1 MGEASL
7 AATME
12 AASLCLAM
20 GTSKSTKVVFPSQA
34 GATTA
39 APNGDTYAARQETAP
54 CPAPHAHPPG
64 TSPHPSHAEVTAFAT
79 ALTSAAL
86 TPASE
91 SMCARPPSSSQ
102 LEVKPP
108 RVKW

>member
-20 GTSKSTKVVFPSQA
+20 ATSKSTRVAFPSQA

-39 APNGDTYAARQETAP
+39 APNGDTYAARQETASCPPTRNFAPPQP
-54 CPAPHAHPPG
+54 CRGDSFCNGIDKCCFDTCLREHVCKAPI
-64 TSPHPSHAEVTAFAT
+64 ELTAGG
-79 ALTSAAL
+79 
-86 TPASE
+86 
-91 SMCARPPSSSQ
+91 
-102 LEVKPP
+102 
-108 RVKW
+108 